1 MQQFL
6 KCDYSCWAVS
16 KNIDW

>member
-16 KNIDW
+16 KNINW